1 MQIVITGTV
10 VVEKDGTEIGR
21 LALATGPT
29 GIGCDP
35 PVPLAPSI
43 WEQRPAD
50 FNTVFNTVLT
60 RFNTI

>member
-1 MQIVITGTV
+1 MWTCPPGLRRRYDMQIVITGTV

-35 PVPLAPSI
+35 PVPLAPSV

-50 FNTVFNTVLT
+50 F
-60 RFNTI
+60 